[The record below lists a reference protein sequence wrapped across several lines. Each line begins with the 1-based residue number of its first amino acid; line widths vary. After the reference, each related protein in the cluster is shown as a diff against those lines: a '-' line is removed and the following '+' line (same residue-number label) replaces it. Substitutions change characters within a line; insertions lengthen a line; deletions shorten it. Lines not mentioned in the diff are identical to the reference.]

1 MEDFFLANAEKR
13 VASTYCVNVT
23 RFFLQ
28 RFYFMDIDW
37 RAFSKLIFKTLI
49 VLLLLTSLALL
60 LATNNPDLLFFT
72 VIALWGIWRTR
83 DKLLSKLNRIKV
95 MLGVVVGAC
104 FLFGLLLWWLLG
116 DVSYFILFVTS
127 GIFII
132 LLALGFYD

>member
-1 MEDFFLANAEKR
+1 
-13 VASTYCVNVT
+13 
-23 RFFLQ
+23 
-28 RFYFMDIDW
+28 
-37 RAFSKLIFKTLI
+37 
-49 VLLLLTSLALL
+49 
-60 LATNNPDLLFFT
+60 
-72 VIALWGIWRTR
+72 
-83 DKLLSKLNRIKV
+83 